1 MSNFKMKNYREK
13 WDIIEEI
20 ERKNKATPIR
30 NFPEYNYIEDNDIIL
45 SIEYWFFFFY
55 LVQIVQIIKTL

>member
-45 SIEYWFFFFY
+45 SIEYWFFFFF
-55 LVQIVQIIKTL
+55 I